1 MRQLKTYKTPL
12 FDLDGSVMG
21 TAGIAIDVTQERL
34 YHQMMIKN
42 ANTDFLTGL
51 YNRRYLYEYIEKAPE
66 GNMTVFCIDLDHF
79 KSINDIYGHQEG
91 DRALV
96 LTAKTLQANIPDDGL
111 IARTGGDEF
120 QVVMFGTHT
129 LEEVEEMRQTLKAR
143 IDAEYAKDAHLQ
155 KISASVGAAY
165 SQTGTETYDQLV
177 GEADAMM
184 YREKEKNR

>member
-21 TAGIAIDVTQERL
+21 TAGVAMDVTQERL
-34 YHQMMIKN
+34 YQQMMIKN

-51 YNRRYLYEYIEKAPE
+51 YNRRYLYEYIEKARD
-66 GNMTVFCIDLDHF
+66 GHMTVFCIDLDYF

-96 LTAKTLQANIPDDGL
+96 LTAKTLQASITDGL
-111 IARTGGDEF
+111 ISRMGGDECL
-120 QVVMFGTHT
+120 VAMFGTRT
-129 LEEVEEMRQTLKAR
+129 PEEVETIRRTIKERLDTAFSMEHNFR
-143 IDAEYAKDAHLQ
+143 

-165 SQTGTETYDQLV
+165 SHTGEESFDSLV

-184 YREKEKNR
+184 YREKQKNR